1 MPIPTLTGLPPN
13 PTFQDIVD
21 RLNKVVRE
29 TNNML
34 LNLDSLNVVS
44 LTADHINAGTID
56 ANIVTI
62 RSDLTA
68 GAYVQIDGNGLV
80 INDGSRNTFRADI
93 TGQVTMTGATIVN
106 TLIDGAYTNIS
117 DAGITIND
125 GTVDTFRADVT
136 GRVTMTGALIR
147 SRLGYPGL
155 VMDPAT
161 NLFGAYASPT
171 SYVSINPVGA
181 PGGSP
186 QFLMQ
191 SPTGYM
197 FMYQSGTDSNLNSG
211 GDMRLDA
218 AGDLELNLPGTT
230 LVPFSQM
237 KDFVSGVSLQT
248 LLNGKATS
256 GISTGLSGSA
266 NGGIA
271 PGTVLMVSGGGTVT
285 WLGIPS
291 HSHAQN

>member
-44 LTADHINAGTID
+44 LTADHIDAGTID

-68 GAYVQIDGNGLV
+68 GAYVQIDGNGVV
-80 INDGSRNTFRADI
+80 INDGTMDTFRADI
-93 TGQVTMTGATIVN
+93 TGQVTMTGATIIN
-106 TLIDGAYTNIS
+106 SLGSGAYTNIS
-117 DAGITIND
+117 DSGITIND
-125 GTVDTFRADVT
+125 GTMDTFRADVT
-136 GRVTMTGALIR
+136 GQVTMTGALIR
-147 SRLGYPGL
+147 SKNGYPAV
-155 VMDPAT
+155 VMDPSGD
-161 NLFGAYASPT
+161 LVGAYVSTT
-171 SYVSINPVGA
+171 SYLTINAVGS
-181 PGGSP
+181 GSGSP
-186 QFLMQ
+186 QLTLQ

-197 FMYQSGTDSNLNSG
+197 FLYQSGSATNVNSG
-211 GDMRLDA
+211 GDMRLNA
-218 AGDLELNLPGTT
+218 GGDLELNLAGTT
-230 LVPFSQM
+230 LVPFSQVE
-237 KDFVSGVSLQT
+237 DFVSGVSLQT
-248 LLNGKATS
+248 MLNGKATS

-271 PGTVLMVSGGGTVT
+271 PGTVLMVNGGGTVT
-285 WLGIPS
+285 WTGIPS

>member
-1 MPIPTLTGLPPN
+1 MPIPTLTGLPPA

-44 LTADHINAGTID
+44 LTADHIDAGTID
-56 ANIVTI
+56 ANVVTI

-106 TLIDGAYTNIS
+106 NLVSGAYTNIS
-117 DAGITIND
+117 DTGITIND

-136 GRVTMTGALIR
+136 GQVTMTGALIR
-147 SRLGYPGL
+147 SRLGYPAIVMNPSGDL
-155 VMDPAT
+155 V
-161 NLFGAYASPT
+161 GAYVSPT
-171 SYVSINPVGA
+171 SFLTINAVGS
-181 PGGSP
+181 GSGSP
-186 QFLMQ
+186 QFNLQ
-191 SPTGYM
+191 SPSGYM
-197 FMYQSGTDSNLNSG
+197 FLYQSGSATNMKSG

-218 AGDLELNLPGTT
+218 VGDLELNLAGNT

-237 KDFVSGVSLQT
+237 EDFISGVSLQT
-248 LLNGKATS
+248 MLNEKATS
-256 GISTGLSGSA
+256 GISTSLSGSA
-266 NGGIA
+266 NGG
-271 PGTVLMVSGGGTVT
+271 
-285 WLGIPS
+285 S
-291 HSHAQN
+291 HRGLL